1 MQIRILSPET
11 MKLIGSGKKDVD
23 KDKDGKDVL
32 KLESGN

>member
-1 MQIRILSPET
+1 

-32 KLESGN
+32 KLESSELKSF